1 MKNALKLLEA
11 IGKIQDDFILDAHN
25 DLQRSVSSR
34 KKILLI
40 AAIAAVLLL
49 LAGCAVCVWNW
60 YSSFFTLQREE
71 PLSDSQI
78 SYIHENAREM
88 HESQTCNGY
97 TIELKSAI
105 AETQTAYI
113 TFQMTAPEEIDLDS
127 HLEEDALTFR
137 DLFAT
142 PAGSQLPAAATCEI
156 LDDGDGKKNTVNIVF
171 CMKPGGLL
179 GENVSF
185 GAGSSWR
192 IVFLDII
199 TRGYDREYEE
209 ELLRTK
215 YAGVTDFMFEDEEV
229 QRIYSETLL
238 ATGKWVFEV
247 ELSAADPQ
255 SLELLPAP
263 ILTRVVVTRKEPGD
277 TMFFETKDAVEAV
290 TITSIQLR
298 PLGATVRLDPP
309 GPKENDACSEYYCSW
324 INMAQKNNPLC
335 VNVSEEEAFFVMLK
349 DGTRINFQQTE
360 GATDTAFLQAD
371 SPIVLQ
377 DVDYLQ
383 LSDGTRIPVPGAQ

>member
-1 MKNALKLLEA
+1 MNNTMKLLEA
-11 IGKIQDDFILDAHN
+11 IGQIQGDFILDAHS
-25 DLQRSVSSR
+25 DLQRPISSR

-40 AAIAAVLLL
+40 AAIAAVVLL
-49 LAGCAVCVWNW
+49 LAGCAACVWHW
-60 YSSFFTLQREE
+60 YSAFFTLQREA
-71 PLSDSQI
+71 PLSESQI
-78 SYIHENAREM
+78 SYIHENVQEM

-105 AETQTAYI
+105 AEAKSAYI
-113 TFQMTAPEEIDLDS
+113 TFQLTAPKEIDLDS
-127 HLEEDALTFR
+127 YLAEDALTFR

-142 PAGSQLPAAATCEI
+142 PAGSKLPANAACEI

-185 GAGSSWR
+185 GADSSWR
-192 IVFLDII
+192 IVFLDVI

-255 SLELLPAP
+255 ALELLMAP
-263 ILTRVVVTRKEPGD
+263 ISTRVVVTRKEPGD
-277 TMFFETKDAVEAV
+277 MMFFDTKDTVENV
-290 TITSIQLR
+290 TVTSIQLH
-298 PLGATVRLDPP
+298 PLGVTVRLDPP
-309 GPKENDACSEYYCSW
+309 GPKKDDVCSEYYCAW
-324 INMAQKNNPLC
+324 VNMAQKCNPL
-335 VNVSEEEAFFVMLK
+335 NVSGDEAFFVMLK

-360 GATDTAFLQAD
+360 GAIDTAFLQAD
-371 SPIVLQ
+371 SPIVLEHI
-377 DVDYLQ
+377 DYLQ
-383 LSDGTRIPVPGAQ
+383 LSDGTRIPVSGAQ